1 MKKIFTTLLAALAVA
16 LAACGD
22 EKTKD
27 EAAWFLTPE
36 AVVDGTT
43 VGVSCLTRFGDGVLT
58 AVGAGFIYQ
67 PVGEV
72 AFGDFTVVSDCR
84 VDGSRLSCTLKGL
97 MPEMTYV
104 VWAYAD
110 LPTGRVQS
118 PGVAF
123 ETGKGGEPEPD
134 PDPDPD
140 PDPGVAKYKGWAE
153 LPKEKSVSGDYYYA
167 YHMRPDAA
175 KIRNYSVC
183 YSAKYRC
190 PVWIAA
196 PMHDSYKGKAKR
208 RDNYIDDPD
217 IPCTQNTDYNFNST
231 NLTRGHMLGSSDRT
245 VTQATNDQVFYKSN
259 IGPQFQSGFNM
270 SGGLWN
276 NCESWVDK
284 QWVGKADTTY
294 QVIGCYWQD
303 ESLEVNGTTVPTHYY
318 KVLLR
323 TKNHV
328 DKWVVEC
335 SRDELQC
342 VAVFFPH
349 DSSNSGVKPSQYVSK
364 GFAMSVADLEQ
375 KTGLTFFTNVPNA
388 PKDTFNP
395 ADWGL

>member
-1 MKKIFTTLLAALAVA
+1 MKKIFTTLLVALAVA

-22 EKTKD
+22 EKAKD
-27 EAAWFLTPE
+27 QADWFLTPE

-43 VGVSCLTRFGDGVLT
+43 VEVSCLTRFGDGVLS

-84 VDGSRLSCTLKGL
+84 VDGSRLSCTLNDL

-110 LPTGRVQS
+110 LPAGRVQS
-118 PGVAF
+118 AGVAF
-123 ETGKGGEPEPD
+123 ETGKGGG

-153 LPKEKSVSGDYYYA
+153 LPKEKLVSGDYYYA
-167 YHMRPDAA
+167 YHMRSDAA

-190 PVWIAA
+190 PVWVAA
-196 PMHDSYKGKAKR
+196 PMHDSYKGNAKR
-208 RDNYIDDPD
+208 RDKYIDDPD
-217 IPCTQNTDYNFNST
+217 IPCTQNTEYDHSTT

-259 IGPQFQSGFNM
+259 IGPQLQAGFNM
-270 SGGLWN
+270 SGGVWN
-276 NCESWVDK
+276 NCESWVSS

-303 ESLEVNGTTVPTHYY
+303 ESLEKNGTIVPTHYY

-323 TKNHV
+323 TKNHL
-328 DKWVVEC
+328 DKWVVDC
-335 SRDELQC
+335 TGDELQC
-342 VAVFFPH
+342 VAVLFPH